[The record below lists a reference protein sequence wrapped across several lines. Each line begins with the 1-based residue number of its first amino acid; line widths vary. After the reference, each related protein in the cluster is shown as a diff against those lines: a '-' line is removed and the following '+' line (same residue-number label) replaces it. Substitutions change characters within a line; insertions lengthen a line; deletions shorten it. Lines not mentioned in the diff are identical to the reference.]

1 MQIKGNVVV
10 EGVAIGTLQFLN
22 TDYEKQIEDY
32 VAGEI
37 AEEKGRYQEALE
49 SAKEELAKLLE
60 KREQLAESEVEILEA
75 HQLFL
80 EDITLEDAVMGYL
93 EQKMPAPLA
102 VRQAVEDFKA
112 MFESIDDDYL
122 RERQNDIVDVG
133 NRILRKLLHMKE
145 FAVEGDC
152 ATYFSLPAM

>member
-1 MQIKGNVVV
+1 M
-10 EGVAIGTLQFLN
+10 
-22 TDYEKQIEDY
+22 
-32 VAGEI
+32 
-37 AEEKGRYQEALE
+37 
-49 SAKEELAKLLE
+49 AKLLE

-122 RERQNDIVDVG
+122 REPS
-133 NRILRKLLHMKE
+133 K
-145 FAVEGDC
+145 
-152 ATYFSLPAM
+152 